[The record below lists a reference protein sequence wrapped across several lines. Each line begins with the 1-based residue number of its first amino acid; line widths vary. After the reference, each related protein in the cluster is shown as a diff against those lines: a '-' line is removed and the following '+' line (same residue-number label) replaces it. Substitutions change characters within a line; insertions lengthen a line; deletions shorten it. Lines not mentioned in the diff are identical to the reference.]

1 MTLHEQCTLFGIDA
15 AGDIHRRKVERGL
28 TEFCRF
34 LTDGNGMKVYD
45 AEEAVKVV
53 LQLDPVFES
62 ATEVTD
68 MGLTRGLHAAQNDLA
83 LFWLFAHV
91 RSKIGEQQIYGSACY
106 SYGTRTAIFV
116 PMHRLPLL
124 LAALLLTST
133 VYAQEEMSGGADTGP
148 SKTWGMISVQRTWT
162 PQENNFPNWGLSFQG
177 FRGIGESEESR
188 WWLGI
193 GFMAAGVERR
203 DVIALTFGPGVFIV
217 GRPSLGMFAFL
228 QGGLGASSRSGVSGF
243 NPFSDPTMQWG
254 GALMSGVGVSAEII
268 WHMRLQ
274 TAIVM
279 NAFTMDG
286 GRSPFGI
293 QFGLSTGGM

>member
-1 MTLHEQCTLFGIDA
+1 
-15 AGDIHRRKVERGL
+15 
-28 TEFCRF
+28 
-34 LTDGNGMKVYD
+34 
-45 AEEAVKVV
+45 
-53 LQLDPVFES
+53 
-62 ATEVTD
+62 
-68 MGLTRGLHAAQNDLA
+68 
-83 LFWLFAHV
+83 
-91 RSKIGEQQIYGSACY
+91 
-106 SYGTRTAIFV
+106 
-116 PMHRLPLL
+116 MHRLSLF
-124 LAALLLTST
+124 LAALLLATSLS
-133 VYAQEEMSGGADTGP
+133 AQEEMSGGSDTGP
-148 SKTWGMISVQRTWT
+148 SKTWGMISVLRTWT
-162 PQENNFPNWGLSFQG
+162 PQENNFPNWGLNFQG
-177 FRGIGESEESR
+177 FRGLGESEESR

-203 DVIALTFGPGVFIV
+203 DVIALTFGPGVFIL

-228 QGGLGASSRSGVSGF
+228 QGGLGASSKSGVAGF

-293 QFGLSTGGM
+293 QFGLSTGGL